1 MEPSEEIRRIV
12 ERWMQ
17 AISER
22 DSESSLERVS
32 DLPGAL
38 MIGTDPEEWFHGSQ
52 AHAIWARQLEEL
64 DSFSVVGTEIEAW
77 EEGTVG
83 WASVKEKIS
92 WDDQEAESRATYVF
106 HLERGEWKAVQIHW
120 SMPRGNVDLFGRE
133 LTVSLEALERAIE
146 RERPDLFATLA
157 VDGTVTIVF
166 TDIVDSTVLTSR
178 LGDHAW
184 RDVLRRHD
192 TVIRDVTGAPR
203 RHGRRDAG

>member
-1 MEPSEEIRRIV
+1 MKPSEEIRRIV

-38 MIGTDPEEWFHGSQ
+38 MIGTDPEEWLHGAE

-83 WASVKEKIS
+83 WASVREKMS
-92 WDDQEAESRATYVF
+92 WDDQEAEARATYVF

-120 SMPRGNVDLFGRE
+120 SMPRGNRLGSASLQGTFPHTRAAGR
-133 LTVSLEALERAIE
+133 
-146 RERPDLFATLA
+146 
-157 VDGTVTIVF
+157 
-166 TDIVDSTVLTSR
+166 SR
-178 LGDHAW
+178 LAQHSE
-184 RDVLRRHD
+184 LRF
-192 TVIRDVTGAPR
+192 R
-203 RHGRRDAG
+203 RRGGSTLSMRP

>member
-1 MEPSEEIRRIV
+1 MKPSEEIRRIV

-38 MIGTDPEEWFHGSQ
+38 MIGTDPEEWFHG
-52 AHAIWARQLEEL
+52 AEARAIWARQLEEL
-64 DSFSVVGTEIEAW
+64 DSFSVVGTEIDAW

-92 WDDQEAESRATYVF
+92 WDDQEAEARATYVF

-120 SMPRGNVDLFGRE
+120 SMPRGNIDLFGKNSRSASTH
-133 LTVSLEALERAIE
+133 LSERSSASDQI
-146 RERPDLFATLA
+146 
-157 VDGTVTIVF
+157 
-166 TDIVDSTVLTSR
+166 S
-178 LGDHAW
+178 
-184 RDVLRRHD
+184 LRRLRSTGRSRSSSQTSSTRPFLPRALGTMLGAMSSD
-192 TVIRDVTGAPR
+192 ATTRSFVT
-203 RHGRRDAG
+203 

>member
-1 MEPSEEIRRIV
+1 MLRRRLGGVKASEEIRRIV

-38 MIGTDPEEWFHGSQ
+38 MIGTDPEEWFHG
-52 AHAIWARQLEEL
+52 AEARAIWARQLEEL

-92 WDDQEAESRATYVF
+92 WDHQEAEARATYVF

-133 LTVSLEALERAIE
+133 LTVSLDALERASASDQISLP
-146 RERPDLFATLA
+146 RSRSTGRSRSSSQTSSTQPFLPRALGTMLGAMSSDAT
-157 VDGTVTIVF
+157 TRSFVT
-166 TDIVDSTVLTSR
+166 
-178 LGDHAW
+178 
-184 RDVLRRHD
+184 
-192 TVIRDVTGAPR
+192 
-203 RHGRRDAG
+203 

>member
-1 MEPSEEIRRIV
+1 MKPSEEIRRIV

-38 MIGTDPEEWFHGSQ
+38 MIGTDPEEWFHGAE

-92 WDDQEAESRATYVF
+92 WDDQEAESARHICLSSRARRMEGGADPLVN
-106 HLERGEWKAVQIHW
+106 A
-120 SMPRGNVDLFGRE
+120 
-133 LTVSLEALERAIE
+133 E
-146 RERPDLFATLA
+146 RERRSLRQ
-157 VDGTVTIVF
+157 GTH
-166 TDIVDSTVLTSR
+166 
-178 LGDHAW
+178 GQ
-184 RDVLRRHD
+184 
-192 TVIRDVTGAPR
+192 PR
-203 RHGRRDAG
+203 RT